1 MENFNQQG
9 QIMREQHR
17 GLVRRLFGFITA
29 NWVVILILAVFIS
42 QIYVM
47 REISA
52 LNKSSLN
59 EQRSPN
65 QSIEANVNQIKS
77 MVNSMYNRVNTIQG
91 DVTYLKSRR

>member
-1 MENFNQQG
+1 MENFNQQR

-17 GLVRRLFGFITA
+17 GLMRRFFGFIAT

-47 REISA
+47 REISS
-52 LNKSSLN
+52 LNKSLPDKQVS
-59 EQRSPN
+59 SD
-65 QSIEANVNQIKS
+65 QSVESNINQIKS
-77 MVNSMYNRVNTIQG
+77 MMSSMYSRVNTIQG